1 MSGQRRA
8 FARLAIAVA
17 LTVAGSLLAGC
28 SADAGSAPEALCD
41 LPATGS
47 LERVVGGGYV
57 FTYANGTTAR
67 MAFANGSCVMDVNP
81 FPVQH
86 IEFASEWELG
96 FAYDYYLTKLG
107 PCLNGFGFP
116 VLAPPGRADFIASG
130 GDWSPYD
137 AVFTA
142 MVSGSTIAQL
152 NSVCPRVPP
161 GMF

>member
-8 FARLAIAVA
+8 FALVAMAFA
-17 LTVAGSLLAGC
+17 LTIVATGC
-28 SADAGSAPEALCD
+28 SANAGAAPEALCN

-47 LERVVGGGYV
+47 LERVVGGGYEY
-57 FTYANGTTAR
+57 TYSNGTTAR
-67 MAFANGSCVMDVNP
+67 IAFANGTCVMDARSYP
-81 FPVQH
+81 IPRD
-86 IEFASEWELG
+86 ELSDWELG
-96 FAYDYYLTKLG
+96 FTYDYYLTKLG

-116 VLAPPGRADFIASG
+116 ILAPPERHQFIASG

-152 NSVCPRVPP
+152 NRLCPRAPS

>member
-1 MSGQRRA
+1 MA
-8 FARLAIAVA
+8 FAVAA
-17 LTVAGSLLAGC
+17 LTCLLVGC

-41 LPATGS
+41 LPSTGS

-67 MAFANGSCVMDVNP
+67 IAFANGSCVMDVNP
-81 FPVQH
+81 FPIQR
-86 IEFASEWELG
+86 IQFANEWELG
-96 FAYDYYLTKLG
+96 FAYDYYLAKLG

-116 VLAPPGRADFIASG
+116 VLAPPDRADFIASG